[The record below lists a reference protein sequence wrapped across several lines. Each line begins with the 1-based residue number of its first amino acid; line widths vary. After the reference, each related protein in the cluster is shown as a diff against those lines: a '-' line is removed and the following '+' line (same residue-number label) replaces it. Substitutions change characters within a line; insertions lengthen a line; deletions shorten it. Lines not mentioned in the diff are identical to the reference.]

1 MKSHNGMF
9 PAIYDFESL
18 YRGHLKA
25 RLGKRNRPAVMHF
38 EQDLESNLIQL
49 QNELIWD
56 QYQTGRYHRF
66 HVFEPKKREIAS
78 VPYRDRVVQHSLVA
92 QLEPLWDPCFIDHS
106 YACRTGRGMHR
117 GADAAQGM
125 LRKVQREHEQVYVLK
140 ADVSK
145 YFASVDHGVL
155 KSILRRKIRCNR
167 TYELCA
173 NIIDSG
179 IHPATLA
186 PKGLPIGNLTSQL
199 WANVYLH
206 ELDLYA
212 KHQIKARHYVRYM
225 DDFVIVH
232 HDKAWLHEA
241 RRELE
246 QFLWDSLRLTTND
259 KTQVFP
265 VAQRQGRGLDFLGYH
280 IWPTHRRLRKD
291 SIRRIKRSL
300 KRLQRQYAEGS
311 ITLELVRQTVQSWIA
326 HANHADTQGLQES
339 VLDQFTFRRA
349 RLRTSLDLKND
360 SEVFDLATQR
370 AE

>member
-25 RLGKRNRPAVMHF
+25 RLGKRTRPSVQHF
-38 EQDLESNLIQL
+38 EQDLEANLIQL
-49 QNELIWD
+49 QNELIWGE
-56 QYQTGRYHRF
+56 YKTGKYHRF

-92 QLEPLWDPCFIDHS
+92 QLEPLWDRCFIDHS

-117 GADAAQGM
+117 GADAAQRM
-125 LRKVQREHEQVYVLK
+125 LRKVLREHGQVYVLK

-155 KSILRRKIRCNR
+155 KAILRRKIRCNR

-173 NIIDSG
+173 GIIDSG
-179 IHPATLA
+179 IHPKTLA

-212 KHQIKARHYVRYM
+212 KHQLKARHYVRYM
-225 DDFVIVH
+225 DDFVIAH
-232 HDKAWLHEA
+232 QDKAWLHDA

-265 VAQRQGRGLDFLGYH
+265 VATRHGRGLNFLGYH

-311 ITLELVRQTVQSWIA
+311 VSLELVRQTVQSWVA
-326 HANHADTQGLQES
+326 HASHADTLGLRGS
-339 VLDQFTFRRA
+339 VLGGV
-349 RLRTSLDLKND
+349 
-360 SEVFDLATQR
+360 VFVPGLTKGRPAHTVAQ
-370 AE
+370 